1 MGKVCVKRGRK
12 RVFSILMVRGEKEG
26 LSRYS
31 GRVK

>member
-1 MGKVCVKRGRK
+1 MGRVRVERGRK
-12 RVFSILMVRGEKEG
+12 RVFSILIVRGEKEG